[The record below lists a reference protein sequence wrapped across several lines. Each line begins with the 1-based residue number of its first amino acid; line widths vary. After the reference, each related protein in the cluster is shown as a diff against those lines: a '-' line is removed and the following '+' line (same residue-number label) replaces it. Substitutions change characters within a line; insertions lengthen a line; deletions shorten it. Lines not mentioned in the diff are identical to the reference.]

1 MLGVLA
7 ALLILLGVIGLVVL
21 GEANARG
28 QRVVDLQRR
37 SVAYANLRLETTTQ
51 LYAVESAFANPDP
64 RVIDA
69 AVRQLGLTGYSVDRL
84 QFVATAEADLVA
96 RVVAAHDQFAA
107 LNARTLDLL
116 RAGQI
121 AAAQRVQTAEVQP
134 VADRLERLTNELVDR
149 AQAEVAQSI
158 EDSREAYARS
168 QAIVL
173 SFAGISLVLALLLG
187 LGLGF
192 SIIRPI
198 RAIGSRVERIAA
210 GDFSDHV
217 RVDNRDEL
225 GALAANIDHMNDQ
238 LGRLYADLEAANR
251 HKSEFLSNMSHELRT
266 PLNAIIGF
274 SEVLL
279 QRLFGDLNEK
289 QADYLQDILESGKHQ
304 LALVND
310 VLDLSKVEAGR
321 MELQLSTF
329 SLQAVIDNGITM
341 LRETAARSG
350 VALEIACDPRVDTIE
365 ADERKVRQVL
375 FNLLSNAVKFTPK
388 GGTVSVHTQA
398 RPDAVEISVDD
409 TGVGIAPEDQGRIFE
424 EFGQAKEGK
433 SREGSTGL
441 GLTLAKRFVELH
453 GGAMTLRST
462 VGQGSTFTFV
472 LPLRRSAGS
481 PGEVSSTPA

>member
-1 MLGVLA
+1 MLA

-21 GEANARG
+21 SEANARG
-28 QRVVDLQRR
+28 QRVVDLERR
-37 SVAYANLRLETTTQ
+37 VVAYDALRLETTQQ
-51 LYAVESAFANPDP
+51 LFAVETALATPDP
-64 RVIDA
+64 QVIEA

-84 QFVATAEADLVA
+84 EFVASAETDLVA

-107 LNARTLDLL
+107 LNTLTLGLL
-116 RAGQI
+116 RAGVI
-121 AAAQRVQTAEVQP
+121 AEAERVQTVEVTP

-149 AQAEVAQSI
+149 ALAEVAQSI
-158 EDSREAYARS
+158 DDSRQAYARS

-173 SFAGISLVLALLLG
+173 AFAGISLVFGLVLG
-187 LGLGF
+187 LALGF
-192 SIIRPI
+192 SIIRPL

-225 GALAANIDHMNDQ
+225 GALAANIDRMNDQ

-279 QRLFGDLNEK
+279 QRLFGDLNER

-310 VLDLSKVEAGR
+310 ILDLSKVEAGR

-329 SLQAVIDNGITM
+329 SLEAAIDNGITM
-341 LRETAARSG
+341 LRESAARG
-350 VALEIACDPRVDTIE
+350 DVVLEVECDPRVDSIE

-388 GGTVSVHTQA
+388 GGTVSVRTRA
-398 RPDAVEISVDD
+398 RSDAVEISVDD

-424 EFGQAKEGK
+424 EFGQAKDGK

-453 GGAMTLRST
+453 GGSMTLRSA

-472 LPLRRSAGS
+472 LPLRRGVRS
-481 PGEVSSTPA
+481 PAPPVASSS

>member
-1 MLGVLA
+1 MLGILA
-7 ALLILLGVIGLVVL
+7 GLLILLGVIGLAVL
-21 GEANARG
+21 GEANARE

-84 QFVATAEADLVA
+84 QFVASAETDLVA
-96 RVVAAHDQFAA
+96 RVVAAHEQFAA

-116 RAGQI
+116 RAGQV
-121 AAAQRVQTAEVQP
+121 AAAQRVQTLEVQP

-173 SFAGISLVLALLLG
+173 SFAGLSLVLALLLG

-192 SIIRPI
+192 SIIRPL

-341 LRETAARSG
+341 LRETAARTG
-350 VALEIACDPRVDTIE
+350 VALEVQCDPRVDSIE

-388 GGTVSVHTQA
+388 GGTVSVRTQA

-409 TGVGIAPEDQGRIFE
+409 TGVGIAPEDQGQIFE

-453 GGAMTLRST
+453 GGAMTVRST

-472 LPLRRSAGS
+472 LPLRRSVGS
-481 PGEVSSTPA
+481 PGEASSARA

>member
-1 MLGVLA
+1 MLA

-37 SVAYANLRLETTTQ
+37 GAAAAALGLETTQQ
-51 LYAVESAFANPDP
+51 LNAVETALANPDP
-64 RVIDA
+64 RVIET
-69 AVRQLGLTGYSVDRL
+69 AVRGLGLTGYSVDRL
-84 QFVATAEADLVA
+84 EFVASGEPDLVA

-107 LNARTLDLL
+107 LNTLTLGLL
-116 RAGQI
+116 SAGQI
-121 AAAQRVQTAEVQP
+121 GEAQRVQTVQVQP
-134 VADRLERLTNELVDR
+134 VADQLDRLTNELVDR
-149 AQAEVAQSI
+149 ALAEVAQSI
-158 EDSREAYARS
+158 DDSRQAYARS

-173 SFAGISLVLALLLG
+173 AFAGVSLVLGLVLG
-187 LGLGF
+187 LALGF
-192 SIIRPI
+192 SIIRPL

-225 GALAANIDHMNDQ
+225 GALAANIDRMNDQ

-279 QRLFGDLNEK
+279 QRLFGDLNER
-289 QADYLQDILESGKHQ
+289 QADYLQDILDSGKHQ

-321 MELQLSTF
+321 MELELSTF
-329 SLQAVIDNGITM
+329 SLEAVIDNGITM
-341 LRETAARSG
+341 LRESAARGG
-350 VALEIACDPRVDTIE
+350 VVLEVECDPRADSIE

-388 GGTVSVHTQA
+388 GGTVSVRTRA
-398 RPDAVEISVDD
+398 RSDAVEISVDD
-409 TGVGIAPEDQGRIFE
+409 TGVGIASEDQGRIFE

-453 GGAMTLRST
+453 GGSMTLRSV

-472 LPLRRSAGS
+472 LPLRRGVRSKTPPVA
-481 PGEVSSTPA
+481 SSS